1 MIMNRKNESKSNPA
15 PEMEAREIL
24 YGRRPLVEALRAGRR
39 QFFALWVAEGARGA
53 IVEEARREAARRGV
67 PIQTCRKSQL
77 DRWTHSGHH
86 QGVALEVSSYPY
98 ADMED
103 LWKGAAAA
111 GEPPFL
117 LFLDHLEDPQN
128 VGSLLRT
135 AEAAG
140 VHGVIVPRDRAAPIS
155 PAVAR
160 ASSGATE
167 HLLIAQA
174 PNLVRAIEEWKQRGL
189 WIFGL
194 DMDADLPLLT
204 ETRLDGPVGLVVGH
218 EGEGLGRLVAR
229 TCDARVRIPM
239 RGRIGSLNAAVS
251 GAIALYEVRRQRDLR
266 AKATPATAA
275 DAREKG

>member
-1 MIMNRKNESKSNPA
+1 
-15 PEMEAREIL
+15 MEAREIL
-24 YGRRPLVEALRAGRR
+24 YGRRPLIEALRAARR
-39 QFFALWVAEGARGA
+39 HFHALWIAEGVRGS

-86 QGVALEVSSYPY
+86 QGVALEASVYPY
-98 ADMED
+98 ADPED
-103 LWKGAAAA
+103 LWRAATTAV
-111 GEPPFL
+111 EPPFL

-174 PNLVRAIEEWKQRGL
+174 PNLVRALEEWKQRGL

-194 DMDADLPLLT
+194 DVDADLPLLSD
-204 ETRLDGPVGLVVGH
+204 TRLDGPIGLVVGH
-218 EGEGLGRLVAR
+218 EGEGLSRLVAR

-266 AKATPATAA
+266 ARGPSAPAA
-275 DAREKG
+275 DAPREG